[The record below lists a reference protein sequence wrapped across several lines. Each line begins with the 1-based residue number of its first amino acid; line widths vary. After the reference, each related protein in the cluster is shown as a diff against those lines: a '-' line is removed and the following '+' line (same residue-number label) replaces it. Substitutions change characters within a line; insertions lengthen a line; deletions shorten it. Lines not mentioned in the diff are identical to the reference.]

1 MTDKIADILVFIRH
15 QAANGVSKA
24 RKWRIKTEIFENL
37 SVLQL
42 PKWGFFE
49 FSYPF
54 GDTASRK
61 CCLSIKKALHQ
72 WLLGPLPPDIMKPS
86 NKNTNTKQTLNQ
98 KQTATGGK
106 KNEEDHQEDRIKEG
120 FISRR
125 NYLRN
130 RNHLHPRRSNPFQ
143 LHPHLQKRNR
153 CFRRNLINK
162 DKNNY
167 T

>member
-1 MTDKIADILVFIRH
+1 MKKII
-15 QAANGVSKA
+15 K
-24 RKWRIKTEIFENL
+24 KTESKKGL
-37 SVLQL
+37 SLV
-42 PKWGFFE
+42 
-49 FSYPF
+49 
-54 GDTASRK
+54 
-61 CCLSIKKALHQ
+61 
-72 WLLGPLPPDIMKPS
+72 
-86 NKNTNTKQTLNQ
+86 
-98 KQTATGGK
+98 GK

-162 DKNNY
+162 DKKQLYIITLPPDRPGLQIPGRFLCLVINGSSTRKRICFGKARNHFGY
-167 T
+167 WRANPAETTSALDDRKEWNFSRYRNTVAKHT